1 MKTLFQ
7 TLFVFAIASYFVAC
21 SSAPEGEK
29 VDAQD
34 AKENV
39 DTPPA
44 PTTVSLQADAGAS
57 LVEWIGTKTAGEHS
71 GTMKL
76 KSGELQM
83 EGEKLVGGSFV
94 LDMTSI
100 EVTDLE
106 GKDKTDLEGHL
117 RDNDFFEVTKHPEG
131 KFEITEVKEE
141 AGENGQTHVIGGN
154 LTLKDSTKYVELPAA
169 VTYENNVLKATT
181 PQFTIDRT
189 QWGIV
194 YKSSKVGDMMINDNM
209 GIKIALTTA
218 APEAH

>member
-39 DTPPA
+39 DTPKA
-44 PTTVSLQADAGAS
+44 PTTVSLQADAGTS
-57 LVEWIGTKTAGEHS
+57 LVEWVGTKTAGEHS

-76 KSGELQM
+76 KSGELQI

-131 KFEITEVKEE
+131 KFEITEVKEQT
-141 AGENGQTHVIGGN
+141 GENGQTHVIGGN

-169 VTYENNVLKATT
+169 VSFENNVLKATT

-209 GIKIALTTA
+209 GIKIALETK